1 MVRTKQHMLLLSI
14 AGIFALTAGCVRS
27 IGDTKYVGSVTLP
40 GGTPCPDIQLAS
52 MPLSVR
58 KTSRLSSY
66 GSGIYNQNQSDLNL
80 VTLHIELLDVAGK
93 TVGVTNRVPVS
104 APYSGPVSSNNGRAF
119 VAVNG
124 LVYAGNDFASVTL
137 GNGNPYVV
145 PPGNYTLKLM
155 LQPASSPCI
164 GQSFVTFISLS
175 YLLLDPSP

>member
-1 MVRTKQHMLLLSI
+1 MLRAKQPTLLLSI
-14 AGIFALTAGCVRS
+14 AALFALTGGCVRS
-27 IGDTKYVGSVTLP
+27 VGDTKYVGSVTLP

-52 MPLSVR
+52 LPVSVR
-58 KTSRLSSY
+58 KTSRLNAY
-66 GSGIYNQNQSDLNL
+66 GSGIYNQNESNLNL
-80 VTLHIELLDVAGK
+80 VTLHIELLDVTNK
-93 TVGVTNRVPVS
+93 IVGVTNRVPVS

-124 LVYAGNDFASVTL
+124 LVYAGSDFLSVTL

-175 YLLLDPSP
+175 YLLLDPSS